1 MSAQVYVCFSASYW
15 PEYLQCL
22 KKEIHART
30 YTQAE
35 INTEIYNP
43 TGLQWGE
50 SREKRGGGGIST
62 LRNACQQI
70 IQWLALVG
78 NNAGELVLL
87 NREER
92 EMKAV
97 LWKRIKKK

>member
-15 PEYLQCL
+15 PEHLQRL

-43 TGLQWGE
+43 TGLQWG
-50 SREKRGGGGIST
+50 GGGGIST

-70 IQWLALVG
+70 IQWLASVG

>member
-1 MSAQVYVCFSASYW
+1 MF
-15 PEYLQCL
+15 E
-22 KKEIHART
+22 KGIHTCT
-30 YTQAE
+30 YAHAE
-35 INTEIYNP
+35 INAEIYNP
-43 TGLQWGE
+43 TGCQWGE
-50 SREKRGGGGIST
+50 SREEGRGGGIST

>member
-1 MSAQVYVCFSASYW
+1 M
-15 PEYLQCL
+15 
-22 KKEIHART
+22 R
-30 YTQAE
+30 
-35 INTEIYNP
+35 
-43 TGLQWGE
+43 
-50 SREKRGGGGIST
+50 RST
-62 LRNACQQI
+62 LRFMLQQGRSRGRERERESRGAFPLSENACQQI

-78 NNAGELVLL
+78 NNAGALVLP

>member
-1 MSAQVYVCFSASYW
+1 MSAQVYVCFSAAYR
-15 PEYLQCL
+15 PEYVQ
-22 KKEIHART
+22 K
-30 YTQAE
+30 YTHTHAE

-50 SREKRGGGGIST
+50 RGGGIST

>member
-1 MSAQVYVCFSASYW
+1 MCFNASYW
-15 PEYLQCL
+15 PECVQCF
-22 KKEIHART
+22 KKEIHTRT
-30 YTQAE
+30 YTHAE

-50 SREKRGGGGIST
+50 RAGGGIST